1 MKTICLECK
10 YAEWLKDSRGHL
22 HRSGEG
28 HCRYEYKI
36 PQLPACRYWGAL
48 HGGPP
53 SPNGGYLDRHR
64 DAHQKCPYFQRLKEE
79 KTK

>member
-1 MKTICLECK
+1 MKTICLECR

-36 PQLPACRYWGAL
+36 PQLPASRYWGAL
-48 HGGPP
+48 HGSP
-53 SPNGGYLDRHR
+53 SPNGGYLDRRR
-64 DAHQKCPYFQRLKEE
+64 DTHQKCPYFQRLKEE